1 MGRGRPSQEH
11 TLQPCR
17 IYPHTWHST
26 HGRGLERATPK
37 GWLDHQYSFELHLQR
52 RLVNHSWRVPDAASA
67 DVIFV
72 PSNFTLMCQSG
83 RIYQSFSDWETLRE
97 KEGLWAKNS
106 SGTMVLPGAP
116 PKFVAFQAGTCIAPW
131 HNWQLPPD
139 DLLTLLESQ
148 HTALEKTRGIL
159 GPFAVSQ

>member
-1 MGRGRPSQEH
+1 MAH
-11 TLQPCR
+11 ALQPCK
-17 IYPHTWHST
+17 IHVHTWRSSHDGT
-26 HGRGLERATPK
+26 HLDRATPK

-52 RLVNHSWRVPDAASA
+52 RVVSHSWRVQDATGA

-72 PSNFTLMCQSG
+72 PSNFTLLCQAG
-83 RIYQSFSDWETLRE
+83 RVYNSYGEWRALKE
-97 KEGLWAKNS
+97 KEGLWATNS
-106 SGTMVLPGAP
+106 SGATLMLPNTP

-131 HNWQLPPD
+131 HNWQYPPD

-148 HTALEKTRGIL
+148 HTPLEKTRAIL